1 MKLALV
7 LYGQPRNYKEGHQ
20 VIQTFLEQQG
30 SCKVDIFYHTWTLET
45 AGEQFEASPW
55 RPLSKESLTF
65 QEGLLDEL
73 HTLYRPLKWLAEPSL
88 KAVDESLYTS
98 TIAYR
103 NIQANERK
111 RGNIKNVISQMVSR
125 TKARNL
131 LANHIQE
138 SGVQYDFVLMMR
150 FDIKEVPKALRL
162 ADLDKRKVYV
172 SNAHLPRRVFPDN
185 FIICPPKIFC
195 KWMAIMDDLPAILN
209 SSELQRQ
216 MAGLKE
222 KLELNPEE
230 ILLGAYLYHFG
241 SLQNLV
247 LHPAIKCGI

>member
-1 MKLALV
+1 MKIALV
-7 LYGQPRNYKEGHQ
+7 LYGQARNYKEGYQ
-20 VIQTFLEQQG
+20 VIQKFLD
-30 SCKVDIFYHTWTLET
+30 CKVDVFYHTWTLEA
-45 AGEQFEASPW
+45 AGEQFDASPW
-55 RPLSKESLTF
+55 RPLSKETLAF

-73 HTLYRPLKWLAEPSL
+73 QTLYMPVKWLAEPAL
-88 KAVDESLYTS
+88 KTVDESPYVS

-103 NIQANERK
+103 NIQTNERK
-111 RGNIKNVISQMVSR
+111 RGNIKNVISQMTSR

-131 LANHIQE
+131 LDQHIQE
-138 SGVQYDFVLMMR
+138 SGVQYDFVIMSR
-150 FDIKEVPKALRL
+150 FDIKEAPTALRL

-195 KWMAIMDDLPAILN
+195 QWMAIMDHLPVILN
-209 SSELQRQ
+209 SAELQKQ

-230 ILLGAYLYHFG
+230 ILLAAYLYHFG

-247 LHPAIKCGI
+247 THPAIKCGI